1 MARSS
6 YLASIVLASLIAF
19 VGNAVA
25 AGHRSDGCETCHSDS
40 GFFVKNR
47 KLHDYYQDWLKSPH
61 ATVGLSCSDCHGGDA
76 SATSLDAAH
85 AKVRHFNDID
95 SPLYYKNQPV
105 TCGACHA
112 DKAEQ
117 FRQSKHYKALV
128 SDTLAPTCTTCH
140 RGMNRRPD
148 FHDIVTDACESCHN
162 EDNPDRVLVAD
173 QAREYLQRLN
183 IAKGYLG
190 WTAFYY
196 ESHGWPENT
205 KAEVDAIAQ
214 KYNEAVTRVHRFDLE
229 AMDESSN
236 QILVELADMFQKAWQ
251 QRQDQEGQNEENP
264 DQEEQDGD

>member
-1 MARSS
+1 MARVS
-6 YLASIVLASLIAF
+6 YLAFIVLASLFGFAGGVIA
-19 VGNAVA
+19 AEA
-25 AGHRSDGCETCHSDS
+25 APDGCAACHSDPE
-40 GFFVKNR
+40 FFVQNR
-47 KLHDYYQDWLKSPH
+47 KLHEYYQDWLKSPH
-61 ATVGLSCSDCHGGDA
+61 AMVGLSCSDCHGGDA
-76 SATSLDAAH
+76 GAADFEKAH
-85 AKVRHFNDID
+85 AKVRHFNDPD

-117 FRQSKHYKALV
+117 FRQSKHFAALV

-140 RGMNRRPD
+140 RAMNRRPD
-148 FHDIVTDACESCHN
+148 FRDIVTDACESCHN

-190 WTAFYY
+190 WTGFYY

-205 KAEVDAIAQ
+205 KAEVAAIAA
-214 KYNEAVTRVHRFDLE
+214 KYDEAVTRVHRFDLE

-236 QILVELADMFQKAWQ
+236 EILMALAVMFQKAWQ
-251 QRQDQEGQNEENP
+251 ERQLQEKQGQSS
-264 DQEEQDGD
+264 D